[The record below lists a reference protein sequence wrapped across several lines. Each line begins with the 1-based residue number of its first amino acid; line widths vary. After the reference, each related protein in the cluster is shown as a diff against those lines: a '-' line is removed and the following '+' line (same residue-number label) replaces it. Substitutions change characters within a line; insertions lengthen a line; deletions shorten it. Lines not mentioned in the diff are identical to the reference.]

1 MAASRRI
8 PDFLLEKPPWQAA
21 PAARLG
27 TSHKDFYLALCKTP
41 LFHGVINN
49 VFNSLWKSRWKIH
62 RYAHNCGEFL
72 WETGWFSTTLSR

>member
-1 MAASRRI
+1 MAA
-8 PDFLLEKPPWQAA
+8 FWEKSLAEHLSMGFWA
-21 PAARLG
+21 
-27 TSHKDFYLALCKTP
+27 TSYKDFYLTLCKTP

-72 WETGWFSTTLSR
+72 WETGRFSTTPS